1 MAHFNRFQRP
11 WSRSQSGL
19 LLAIVCSSL
28 AIGAPALSLDAPD
41 TLAQSAETSIKLPR
55 PAASVIQAIR
65 RDLRQQFGVQNL
77 RVVTASEQ
85 MWPDGCLGLPRGKE
99 GCTLAI
105 VPGWQV
111 QVTDGLQTWM
121 YRTDKTGRTLR
132 LENPNRAVLPTAIA
146 QRLIQQVARE
156 TASPASQLRVVEIKP
171 QTFNGCMGIYTGPN
185 QGCTRIAIE
194 GWQAIVSSPNYTF
207 VYHLSQDAQ
216 RIVRN
221 DTASGAT
228 EKIRVSFSLFGVEQ
242 PPQLDRNVVFS
253 SSLSGDLAG
262 RTIRTEL
269 TEDGKVTVY
278 QSSPTARFRPVVR
291 KTLSPAQVRAFKQ
304 VLEDQ
309 RFPNFNGL
317 SYLTSAALA
326 DYPTTSYQSQLG
338 FMQLIDLE
346 KQSLPRSL
354 RRLNTSWEALV
365 QP

>member
-1 MAHFNRFQRP
+1 MARFNQFP
-11 WSRSQSGL
+11 LSWSLSRSGF

-28 AIGAPALSLDAPD
+28 AIGAPALSLDTP
-41 TLAQSAETSIKLPR
+41 TSLLNAKESRLQAR
-55 PAASVIQAIR
+55 PAPSVIQAIR

-77 RVVTASEQ
+77 RVVSASEQ

-99 GCTLAI
+99 GCTMAI
-105 VPGWQV
+105 VPGWLV
-111 QVTDGLQTWM
+111 QVTDGLQTWS

-132 LENPNRAVLPTAIA
+132 LENPTRAVLPTAIA

-156 TASPASQLRVVEIKP
+156 TASPASQLRVIEIKP
-171 QTFNGCMGIYTGPN
+171 RTFDGCMGIYTGPN
-185 QGCTRIAIE
+185 QACTKIAIE

-207 VYHLSQDAQ
+207 VYHLSQDAK

-242 PPQLDRNVVFS
+242 PPELNQNVIFS
-253 SSLSGDLAG
+253 STSSGDLTG

-269 TEDGKVTVY
+269 TEDGKITVY

-326 DYPTTSYQSQLG
+326 DYPTTSYQSQSG
-338 FMQLIDLE
+338 FTQLIDLE
-346 KQSLPRSL
+346 KLSLPRSL
-354 RRLNTSWEALV
+354 RRLHLQWEALI